1 MLEIPLKQSK
11 KTGKV
16 LKSLIYYLKIDQ
28 LDLSCSVFIIQSYK
42 RRIGD
47 FAQLVWLMTLQT
59 TTVQLFAFYDQL
71 CTVVKVLKSLAIVK
85 LEKHEM
91 ALSVSIFNWKV
102 RISLFV

>member
-1 MLEIPLKQSK
+1 MPKFKNSNATFFVI
-11 KTGKV
+11 
-16 LKSLIYYLKIDQ
+16 
-28 LDLSCSVFIIQSYK
+28 FIQCG
-42 RRIGD
+42 IGD